1 MYNAWLAG
9 YMVNWLISLYSE
21 KRKTQNH
28 NLKFK
33 TKIKI
38 KSKTENKL
46 FLSNNYKLMTI
57 HHSLTTEMTGRPVN
71 WQTR

>member
-1 MYNAWLAG
+1 
-9 YMVNWLISLYSE
+9 MVNWLISLCSE
-21 KRKTQNH
+21 KLKTQNH

-46 FLSNNYKLMTI
+46 FLFKNYKQMTI
-57 HHSLTTEMTGRPVN
+57 YHSLKTEMTGRPDD
-71 WQTR
+71 R

>member
-1 MYNAWLAG
+1 M
-9 YMVNWLISLYSE
+9 
-21 KRKTQNH
+21 QNH

-46 FLSNNYKLMTI
+46 FLSNSYTI
-57 HHSLTTEMTGRPVN
+57 MTEMTKRPVN

>member
-1 MYNAWLAG
+1 
-9 YMVNWLISLYSE
+9 MVNWLISLYSE
-21 KRKTQNH
+21 KLKTQNH

-46 FLSNNYKLMTI
+46 FLSNNYKLMAI
-57 HHSLTTEMTGRPVN
+57 HHSLTTEMTGRPDIR
-71 WQTR
+71 TGKLAD